1 MKKMLLA
8 LALAFSANA
17 LAQPQAVVEMFMTG
31 MDRHEMA
38 IISNATARCSALMNL
53 QSAIIDRDTSDEA
66 LAERLSEV
74 GSNMLMATALTNAM
88 IYKHRGKDISQDEIF
103 DQALGQQ
110 SAMLDFYSERMQ
122 ANQMRTGEMWGQ
134 DQLMVSDMEVCPTL
148 YSVLDSK
155 PWINTL
161 ETGDWSHWDRFWNEE

>member
-8 LALAFSANA
+8 VALVFSANA
-17 LAQPQAVVEMFMTG
+17 SAQSQAVAEMFMAG

-38 IISNATARCSALMNL
+38 IISSATARCSALMNL
-53 QSAIIDRDTSDEA
+53 QSAVIQRDTSNEA
-66 LAERLSEV
+66 VAERLSEI

-88 IYKHRGKDISQDEIF
+88 IYKQRGKDISKDEIF

-134 DQLMVSDMEVCPTL
+134 DQLIVADMEVCPKL
-148 YSVLDSK
+148 YSILDSK
-155 PWINTL
+155 AWINTL
-161 ETGDWSHWDRFWNEE
+161 ETGDWSHWDRLWNEK